1 MSASAINHLVNPVH
15 PNKPTWT
22 MMKLLN
28 RIMAQERP
36 DLVKPQDCE
45 KKEALTAVKPGP
57 THFSPVEKKII
68 EGVRELP
75 AAEQEMVLSV
85 VNTLVQIR
93 NRNFRKTRQ

>member
-1 MSASAINHLVNPVH
+1 MPLEAAVQMGMDF
-15 PNKPTWT
+15 TED
-22 MMKLLN
+22 LL
-28 RIMAQERP
+28 RAGFT
-36 DLVKPQDCE
+36 V
-45 KKEALTAVKPGP
+45 TAGHKPGP

-75 AAEQEMVLSV
+75 VAEQEMVLSV